1 MADRAAGNNA
11 GRNAARLA
19 ARRARGAA
27 SRLSGR
33 RQELL
38 AALLL
43 LAKGYRILG
52 LRLKTPQG
60 EIDLLAQR
68 GDVLVVVEVKSRA
81 SLQAALEAVG
91 AAQVQRLRR
100 AGEAQAARRPD
111 RMRLNVR
118 LDLVALAPGA
128 WPRHIP
134 DAWRD
139 DGPVRGHTG
148 ER

>member
-1 MADRAAGNNA
+1 MADRAT
-11 GRNAARLA
+11 RLA
-19 ARRARGAA
+19 ARRERGAA
-27 SRLSGR
+27 SRLAGR
-33 RQELL
+33 RWEWI

-60 EIDLLAQR
+60 EVDLVAQR
-68 GDVLVVVEVKSRA
+68 GHVLVIVEVKSR
-81 SLQAALEAVG
+81 SSMEAALEAVSP
-91 AAQVQRLRR
+91 AQVQRLRR
-100 AGEAQAARRPD
+100 AGRALAARRAD

-139 DGPVRGHTG
+139 TA
-148 ER
+148 